1 MINVD
6 DILKKANDYYSR
18 AAALEK
24 FAFIKK
30 LPNGKYRVLS
40 EKGKNLGTCDSRE
53 KAKQRLKEV
62 EYFKHKDE
70 SSANDSSI
78 DLSKTDDFSFSAI
91 MRRMREKASPKQ
103 VREFLKLFN
112 VNFEKAVKKKLQEP
126 EKVSLQNSLVQFGKN
141 HKLILDNDL
150 VKNAAITELG
160 DAALVG
166 RYLADMIR
174 FILVRISPEKRQS
187 AIEKVKNKLYYLN
200 ETDIS
205 NKNLPSS
212 SAMGQSIT
220 LVKNVLFNHDP
231 RYIRNVINNLVRS
244 L

>member
-6 DILKKANDYYSR
+6 NILAQANDFYSR

-24 FAFIKK
+24 LSFIRK

-40 EKGKNLGTCDSRE
+40 EKGKNLGTYDSRE
-53 KAKQRLKEV
+53 KAKQRLREI
-62 EYFKHKDE
+62 EYFKHEDKSNAD
-70 SSANDSSI
+70 DSLI
-78 DLSKTDDFSFSAI
+78 DLTKADDFSFSAI
-91 MRRMREKASPKQ
+91 MRRMRDKASPEQ

-112 VNFEKAVKKKLQEP
+112 SNFEKAVKKKLQDP
-126 EKVSLQNSLVQFGKN
+126 ERVSLQNSLVQFGKK
-141 HKLILDNDL
+141 HKLNLDNDL

-160 DAALVG
+160 DPASVG
-166 RYLADMIR
+166 KYLADMIR
-174 FILVRISPEKRQS
+174 FILVRISPDKRQS
-187 AIEKVKNKLYYLN
+187 AIEKVKNKLYYLS
-200 ETDIS
+200 EIDLS

-212 SAMGQSIT
+212 SALGQSIT

-231 RYIRNVINNLVRS
+231 RYIRDVINNLVRS